1 MAAGRLEGGGVA
13 AGGLFPVRGRLC
25 VSCPGCRSW
34 RWARRAVRGRW
45 TRAGR
50 CGLRDGDGDRNGT
63 ACRGLALWK
72 SLAGGKQ
79 QSGWEMELPSLP

>member
-34 RWARRAVRGRW
+34 RRARRAVGGGVDTGGQVWVEGR
-45 TRAGR
+45 
-50 CGLRDGDGDRNGT
+50 
-63 ACRGLALWK
+63 
-72 SLAGGKQ
+72 
-79 QSGWEMELPSLP
+79 